1 MTTLLP
7 AIGLYLAACQVPYG
21 TPRQALVGDRV
32 AAITLHAESEG
43 WRAAAWRVEDGQP
56 WTDELPNLAWS
67 WVGPTDDVDAL
78 TEADAVAIGPWPL
91 LSAPDANPPLRL
103 ALVARFPSGFEERA
117 VLDVPGAA
125 AAELGAITLS
135 ILPDRPLGDAT
146 EEHLNLEARVAE
158 LAQNGAFVPEQTWAR
173 LSLDTSAHP
182 APNRL
187 RWMATGGTFLEL
199 DATQTDWAPSTLVLD
214 DLDVEE
220 SAPLAPGTVTV
231 LALGLDGTGA
241 NAARATDLWVG
252 PPSTGVWLEGR
263 FLPTDAPVASGLASG
278 RLEPDDDSPT
288 GLRWVDVTPAELDS
302 SDDPYATRALPCA
315 GPTDGPFN
323 PSWLF
328 DGRCT
333 RQDVVG
339 AVVVGVVP

>member
-1 MTTLLP
+1 MTTFLP
-7 AIGLYLAACQVPYG
+7 ALGLYLAACQVPYG

-32 AAITLHAESEG
+32 AAITLHAESDG
-43 WRAAAWRVEDGQP
+43 WRPAAWQIENGHG
-56 WTDELPNLAWS
+56 WTDEPPDLAWS
-67 WVGPTDDVDAL
+67 WVGPSDDVDAL
-78 TEADAVAIGPWPL
+78 TQADAVATGPWPL
-91 LSAPDANPPLRL
+91 LNAPDTNPPLRL

-125 AAELGAITLS
+125 ADELGAITLAV
-135 ILPDRPLGDAT
+135 LPERPLEDAT
-146 EEHLNLEARVAE
+146 EEQLNLEARVAE
-158 LAQNGAFVPEQTWAR
+158 VAQDGAFVPEQTWAR
-173 LSLDTSAHP
+173 LSVDTSVHP
-182 APNRL
+182 APHRL
-187 RWMATGGTFLEL
+187 RWMATAGTFLEL
-199 DATQTDWAPSTLVLD
+199 NATQTDWAPSTLVLD

-241 NAARATDLWVG
+241 NAARALDLWVG
-252 PPSTGVWLEGR
+252 PPGTGVRLEGR
-263 FLPTDAPVASGLASG
+263 FLPTDAPVEPGLASG

-288 GLRWVDVTPAELDS
+288 GLRWVDVTPAVLDT
-302 SDDPYATRALPCA
+302 SDDPYGTRALSCA
-315 GPTDGPFN
+315 GPTDGPFD

-333 RQDVVG
+333 RNDVAG